1 MFHETGSQVFHGTS
15 RVENPF
21 ICAANVESAEGI
33 GLISDKTDW
42 GRRLEGVVVHPW

>member
-1 MFHETGSQVFHGTS
+1 MKQDRRCFMEHHELKP
-15 RVENPF
+15 RF
-21 ICAANVESAEGI
+21 IGAAYVESAEGI